1 MSVLSVLYKTTACAE
16 HVRVR
21 MRAEKVGLVQ
31 FALLSLDA
39 GCVALVTLPLLEM
52 GPLQVTPCLVCV
64 LACDQLP

>member
-1 MSVLSVLYKTTACAE
+1 MLSVLYKTTACAE

-39 GCVALVTLPLLEM
+39 GCVALVALPLLEM
-52 GPLQVTPCLVCV
+52 GPL
-64 LACDQLP
+64 